1 MGRINDPN
9 YCKYHR
15 VISHPVEKC
24 FVLKELILKL
34 ALDKKI
40 ELELDDVAQTNHAAV
55 IIQSD
60 SRLSAIGSLIQF
72 GSLEPVVIYSSPEDL
87 QNNDFQADGPKEEE
101 KQVDN
106 VEEGWTLV
114 TRRKKR
120 KQSFFQKE
128 SGSYRTYGS
137 KGKSQ
142 RRNTRKNLRKF
153 LPIIEESE
161 GLSRPRRLIILKD
174 FFPKNF
180 SMEIVSCHTTSTTKE
195 DAFPLNAMK
204 ETPRPEDVLP
214 LGINDLLSLS
224 REVKDTIIEIL
235 KNDDVSTTVTSPTKA
250 CDSCCMSISFS
261 DEDLLLGSKL
271 HNRPLY
277 VSGYVREQKLNQ
289 ILIDNGS
296 AVNILPKSTMNQLG
310 TVRLEIVIGDLQ
322 ASTIFHVIDSR
333 TTYKMLFG
341 RPWIHENGIVT
352 STLHQCFK
360 FYKQGI
366 RKVDADSRPF
376 TKAESHFTDA
386 KFYTKS
392 EDVSE
397 IISTE
402 VPVTKGTFKKE
413 QEMITSK
420 KSNKGNAINS
430 QQNGESTTETK
441 LRAPEAEKLA
451 TLQKEV
457 SNPPVLRY
465 IPLSRRKKGESPFAE
480 CSKNLTVK
488 NTEILKENFTGPLTK
503 IEKGEAKKIEKK
515 DLEAYLPER
524 RTVEGFDP
532 KAYKLMAKAG
542 YDFTTR
548 TELKSVKIFDKRP
561 ELSPTQKK
569 LQKQG
574 YSIPNSR
581 ARIGYQSSEPV
592 RITGKGKAKVANTCH
607 ITVEESKDS
616 KEGKKDRS
624 QRSSVFDRIDFSTI
638 RPSVFQRVSTS
649 IAKDKGSLK
658 VKRHDVVFTR
668 PEDNEP
674 EDEVDV
680 ASCCHVT
687 IEKTSEHDIFKE
699 DDEAAPLSLEDG
711 GQSTIDELKEVNL
724 GNAWTRSKGGR
735 SSLSNQTRA
744 SASQASPTTI
754 STRTISQIEEEVNKL
769 IEAGF
774 IREVKYPTWIANI
787 VPVRKKNGQLHVCV
801 DFRDLN
807 NACPKDDFPLP
818 IMEIM
823 IDATA
828 GHEALSFMDG
838 SSGYNQI
845 RMALNDEEKTA
856 FRTPKGI
863 YCYKVMSFGLKNAS
877 ATYQRAMQR
886 IFDDMLHKH
895 IECYV
900 DDLVVKSKKKC
911 DHLKDLKLVLD
922 RLRKYQLR
930 MNPLKCAF
938 GVTSGKF
945 LGFIVTHRGIE
956 VDHSKIDAIQKM
968 PSRCLPFQRLMRKD
982 AVFDWDQ
989 SCQNAF
995 DSIKKYL
1002 LNPPVLS
1009 VPAAGKPLILYIATQ
1024 ETSLGALLA
1033 QENDKG
1039 KECALYYL
1047 SRTLTGA
1054 ELNYSPIEKMCLAL
1068 FFAIDKLRHYMQ
1080 AFTIRLVAKADPVKY
1095 ILSRP
1100 VILGRLAKWAIIL
1113 QQYDIVYIPKKA
1125 VKGQALADFL
1135 ADHPVPSNWK
1145 LCDDLPDEEV
1155 LFVGSME
1162 PWIMFF
1168 NASHSVNCVQ
1178 ITLPSTKP
1186 LLSDLQMASEF
1197 GINCIEIF
1205 GDSKLIINQLS
1216 YQYEVKHQDL
1226 KPYFS
1231 YARRLM
1237 DIFDNIILEHIPR
1250 SENKK
1255 ADALANLATALT
1267 VSEDIPINISLCQKW
1282 IVPSIESQYEE
1293 AGVISVYAI
1302 DEEDW
1307 RQPSINYLEHGK
1319 LPTDP
1324 RHRAE
1329 IRKGE
1334 STKALEEAHSG
1345 ICCVYQSGPK
1355 LQYQLKRMGYYWPTM
1370 IHDSMHFAKY
1380 CEACQFHANFIHQP
1394 PEPLHPTIASWPFEA
1409 WGLDLVGPITPE
1421 LSVGHSYILAGTDYF
1436 SKWAEAMPLRE
1447 AKKENIVNFVQ
1458 THIIYRY
1465 DIPHRI
1471 YKSSMYNAAANGLA
1485 EAFKKTLCSLL
1496 KKVVSKTKRDWQEKI
1511 GEALW
1516 AYRTTHR
1523 TPTGV
1528 TPYSLIYGVEAV
1540 LPLEKEIPSLR
1551 MAIQE
1556 GLTTEDNARLRLQEL
1571 EALDEKRLEAQQ
1583 ALECHQARMSKAFDK
1598 QVRPQSFKV
1607 GDLVL
1612 AVRRPIITT
1621 RHTGNKF
1628 TPKWDGR
1635 YIVKEVF
1642 TNGAYKII
1650 DQDGLRIGPINGKF
1664 LKKFYA

>member
-1 MGRINDPN
+1 
-9 YCKYHR
+9 
-15 VISHPVEKC
+15 
-24 FVLKELILKL
+24 
-34 ALDKKI
+34 
-40 ELELDDVAQTNHAAV
+40 
-55 IIQSD
+55 
-60 SRLSAIGSLIQF
+60 
-72 GSLEPVVIYSSPEDL
+72 
-87 QNNDFQADGPKEEE
+87 
-101 KQVDN
+101 
-106 VEEGWTLV
+106 
-114 TRRKKR
+114 
-120 KQSFFQKE
+120 
-128 SGSYRTYGS
+128 
-137 KGKSQ
+137 
-142 RRNTRKNLRKF
+142 
-153 LPIIEESE
+153 
-161 GLSRPRRLIILKD
+161 
-174 FFPKNF
+174 
-180 SMEIVSCHTTSTTKE
+180 MEIVSCHTTSTTEE

-214 LGINDLLSLS
+214 LGINDLLTLS

-235 KNDDVSTTVTSPTKA
+235 KNDDVSTTVTSPMKA

-277 VSGYVREQKLNQ
+277 VSGYVQEQKFNQ

-310 TVRLEIVIGDLQ
+310 ISVEELSNSKLVIQGFNQGAQWAIALFVWRSSYLQ

-333 TTYKMLFG
+333 TTYKMLLG

-376 TKAESHFTDA
+376 TKAKSHFADA

-392 EDVSE
+392 ENVSE

-402 VPVTKGTFKKE
+402 VPVIKDTFKNE

-420 KSNKGNAINS
+420 KSNKGNALNS

-441 LRAPEAEKLA
+441 LRAPEAEKIA

-457 SNPPVLRY
+457 SNSPVLRY

-488 NTEILKENFTGPLTK
+488 NTEILKENFTASLTK
-503 IEKGEAKKIEKK
+503 IEKGEAKKIKKK

-542 YDFTTR
+542 YDSTTR
-548 TELKSVKIFDKRP
+548 TELKSVKIFDERP

-581 ARIGYQSSEPV
+581 AGIGYQSSEPV
-592 RITGKGKAKVANTCH
+592 RITDKGKIK
-607 ITVEESKDS
+607 
-616 KEGKKDRS
+616 
-624 QRSSVFDRIDFSTI
+624 
-638 RPSVFQRVSTS
+638 RVSTS
-649 IAKDKGSLK
+649 IAKDNNQVSTCSSTRLSAFQRLNTNAKKVQSISPTPTTRKSAFKRLSVSVTRGQKKASISVSNKSSLVTGDEEIRSAFPSRMKRKMFVSVNTEGSLK
-658 VKRHDVVFTR
+658 VMRHDVVFTR

-680 ASCCHVT
+680 VGCCHVT
-687 IEKTSEHDIFKE
+687 IEETSEHDIFEE
-699 DDEAAPLSLEDG
+699 DAEAAPLSLEDG

-724 GNAWTRSKGGR
+724 GTKEEPR
-735 SSLSNQTRA
+735 
-744 SASQASPTTI
+744 PTFI
-754 STRTISQIEEEVNKL
+754 STKLSDNDENEYVNLLKAYKDVFAWSYKKMPGLDPKVAVHRLVIKQEHRPVKQAQRRFRPELISQIEEEVNKL

-787 VPVRKKNGQLHVCV
+787 VLVRKKNGQLRVCV
-801 DFRDLN
+801 DFRNLN

-828 GHEALSFMDG
+828 GHEALSFTDG

-845 RMALNDEEKTA
+845 RMALDDEEKTA

-863 YCYKVMSFGLKNAS
+863 YCYKVMPFGLKNAG

-930 MNPLKCAF
+930 MNLLKCAF
-938 GVTSGKF
+938 GVTLGKF
-945 LGFIVTHRGIE
+945 LGFIVRHRA
-956 VDHSKIDAIQKM
+956 SKLITQK
-968 PSRCLPFQRLMRKD
+968 LM
-982 AVFDWDQ
+982 
-989 SCQNAF
+989 
-995 DSIKKYL
+995 
-1002 LNPPVLS
+1002 LS
-1009 VPAAGKPLILYIATQ
+1009 KRSMSTIPETNEEGCTGKSLILYIAAQ
-1024 ETSLGALLA
+1024 ETSLEALLA

-1039 KECALYYL
+1039 KVCALYYL
-1047 SRTLTGA
+1047 SRTPTGA

-1080 AFTIRLVAKADPVKY
+1080 AFTIHLVAKADPVKY

-1100 VILGRLAKWAIIL
+1100 VISGRLAKWAIIL
-1113 QQYDIVYIPKKA
+1113 QQYDIVYIPQKA

-1135 ADHPVPSNWK
+1135 VDHPVPSNWK

-1155 LFVGSME
+1155 LFVESME
-1162 PWIMFF
+1162 PLIMFF
-1168 NASHSVNCVQ
+1168 DGAARRSGAGVCIVFISPEKHM
-1178 ITLPSTKP
+1178 LPYSFTFGE
-1186 LLSDLQMASEF
+1186 LCSNNVSEYQAFIIGLQMASEF
-1197 GINCIEIF
+1197 GIKCIEIF

-1237 DIFDNIILEHIPR
+1237 DRFDSIILEHIPR

-1267 VSEDIPINISLCQKW
+1267 VSEDIPINIFLCQKW

-1293 AGVISVYAI
+1293 ADVISVYAI

-1307 RQPSINYLEHGK
+1307 RQPIIDYLKHGK
-1319 LPTDP
+1319 LPTNP

-1329 IRKGE
+1329 IRRRAARFIYYKDTLYRRSYEGLLLRCLGKEE

-1345 ICCVYQSGPK
+1345 ICGAHQSGPK
-1355 LQYQLKRMGYYWPTM
+1355 LQYQLKRMGYYLPTM

-1380 CEACQFHANFIHQP
+1380 CEA
-1394 PEPLHPTIASWPFEA
+1394 S
-1409 WGLDLVGPITPE
+1409 WGLDLVGPITPKS
-1421 LSVGHSYILAGTDYF
+1421 SVGTDYF
-1436 SKWAEAMPLRE
+1436 SKWAKVVPLRE

-1458 THIIYRY
+1458 THIIYIY
-1465 DIPHRI
+1465 GIPHRI
-1471 YKSSMYNAAANGLA
+1471 VTDNGRQFANTLMEKLCEKFNFKQYKSSMYNAAANGLA
-1485 EAFKKTLCSLL
+1485 EAFNKTLCSLL

-1528 TPYSLIYGVEAV
+1528 TPYSLVYGVEVV
-1540 LPLEKEIPSLR
+1540 LPLEREIPSLR

-1583 ALECHQARMSKAFDK
+1583 ALECYQARMSKAFDK
-1598 QVRPQSFKV
+1598 QVKPRSFQV

-1628 TPKWDGR
+1628 TPKWDGP

>member
-1 MGRINDPN
+1 MKSTHKVLKSATKETMVVSTTPLKLVSKEKKMEKRQNEGEKRHPTLKERQEKIYPFPDSDLPDMLDQLLEKQLIQLPKCKRPAEMGRVNDPN

-40 ELELDDVAQTNHAAV
+40 ELELDDMAQTNHAAV

-60 SRLSAIGSLIQF
+60 SRLSAIWSLIQF
-72 GSLEPVVIYSSPEDL
+72 GSLEPVVIYSSSKDL
-87 QNNDFQADGPKEEE
+87 QNNDFRADGPKEEE

-114 TRRKKR
+114 TRRTKR
-120 KQSFFQKE
+120 KQSFSQKE
-128 SGSYRTYGS
+128 SGSYRTYRS
-137 KGKSQ
+137 KGY
-142 RRNTRKNLRKF
+142 
-153 LPIIEESE
+153 I
-161 GLSRPRRLIILKD
+161 
-174 FFPKNF
+174 
-180 SMEIVSCHTTSTTKE
+180 
-195 DAFPLNAMK
+195 
-204 ETPRPEDVLP
+204 
-214 LGINDLLSLS
+214 
-224 REVKDTIIEIL
+224 
-235 KNDDVSTTVTSPTKA
+235 
-250 CDSCCMSISFS
+250 
-261 DEDLLLGSKL
+261 
-271 HNRPLY
+271 
-277 VSGYVREQKLNQ
+277 REQKLNQ
-289 ILIDNGS
+289 ILINNGF
-296 AVNILPKSTMNQLG
+296 AINILSKSTMNQLGISVEELSNSKLVIQGFNQGAQRAIG
-310 TVRLEIVIGDLQ
+310 TVRLEIVIGDLKV
-322 ASTIFHVIDSR
+322 STIFHVIDSR
-333 TTYKMLFG
+333 TTYKMLLG

-360 FYKQGI
+360 FHKQGI

-376 TKAESHFTDA
+376 TKAESHFADA

-402 VPVTKGTFKKE
+402 VPVTKGTFKNE

-420 KSNKGNAINS
+420 KSNKGDALNS

-441 LRAPEAEKLA
+441 LRAPEAEKIA

-457 SNPPVLRY
+457 SNLPVLCY
-465 IPLSRRKKGESPFAE
+465 ISFSRHKKGESPFAE

-488 NTEILKENFTGPLTK
+488 NTEILKENFTAPLTK

-548 TELKSVKIFDKRP
+548 TELKSVKIFDERP

-581 ARIGYQSSEPV
+581 AGIGYQSSEPV
-592 RITGKGKAKVANTCH
+592 RITGKRKVKVANTCH

-616 KEGKKDRS
+616 EEGKNDRS
-624 QRSSVFDRIDFSTI
+624 QRSSVFDRIAFSAI

-649 IAKDKGSLK
+649 IAKDSNQVSTCSSTRLSAFQRLNTNAKKVQSISPTPTTRKSAFKRLSVSVTRGQKKASISVLNKSSLVTEDEEIRSAFPSRMKRKMSVSVNTEGSLK

-668 PEDNEP
+668 PEDNEL

-680 ASCCHVT
+680 AGYCHVI
-687 IEKTSEHDIFKE
+687 IEETSDHDIFEE
-699 DDEAAPLSLEDG
+699 DVEAAPLSLEDG

-724 GNAWTRSKGGR
+724 GTKEEPR
-735 SSLSNQTRA
+735 
-744 SASQASPTTI
+744 PTFI
-754 STRTISQIEEEVNKL
+754 STQLSENDENEYVNLLKAYKDVFAWSYKEMPGLDPKVAVHRLAIKPEHRPVKQAQRRFRPELISQIEEEVNKL

-774 IREVKYPTWIANI
+774 IHEVKYPIWIANI
-787 VPVRKKNGQLHVCV
+787 VPVRKKNGQLRVCV
-801 DFRDLN
+801 DFCDLN
-807 NACPKDDFPLP
+807 NTCPKDDFPLP

-828 GHEALSFMDG
+828 GHESLSFMDG

-845 RMALNDEEKTA
+845 RMALDDEEKTA
-856 FRTPKGI
+856 FQTPKGI
-863 YCYKVMSFGLKNAS
+863 YCYKVMPFGLKNAG
-877 ATYQRAMQR
+877 ATYQHAMQR

-930 MNPLKCAF
+930 MNPLKSA
-938 GVTSGKF
+938 
-945 LGFIVTHRGIE
+945 L
-956 VDHSKIDAIQKM
+956 
-968 PSRCLPFQRLMRKD
+968 
-982 AVFDWDQ
+982 
-989 SCQNAF
+989 
-995 DSIKKYL
+995 
-1002 LNPPVLS
+1002 LS
-1009 VPAAGKPLILYIATQ
+1009 V
-1024 ETSLGALLA
+1024 
-1033 QENDKG
+1033 
-1039 KECALYYL
+1039 
-1047 SRTLTGA
+1047 R
-1054 ELNYSPIEKMCLAL
+1054 
-1068 FFAIDKLRHYMQ
+1068 
-1080 AFTIRLVAKADPVKY
+1080 
-1095 ILSRP
+1095 
-1100 VILGRLAKWAIIL
+1100 
-1113 QQYDIVYIPKKA
+1113 
-1125 VKGQALADFL
+1125 
-1135 ADHPVPSNWK
+1135 
-1145 LCDDLPDEEV
+1145 
-1155 LFVGSME
+1155 
-1162 PWIMFF
+1162 
-1168 NASHSVNCVQ
+1168 
-1178 ITLPSTKP
+1178 
-1186 LLSDLQMASEF
+1186 
-1197 GINCIEIF
+1197 
-1205 GDSKLIINQLS
+1205 
-1216 YQYEVKHQDL
+1216 
-1226 KPYFS
+1226 
-1231 YARRLM
+1231 
-1237 DIFDNIILEHIPR
+1237 
-1250 SENKK
+1250 ENKK
-1255 ADALANLATALT
+1255 ADALANLATTLT
-1267 VSEDIPINISLCQKW
+1267 VSEDILINISLCQKW

-1293 AGVISVYAI
+1293 ADVIYVYAI

-1307 RQPSINYLEHGK
+1307 RQPIIDYLEHGK
-1319 LPTDP
+1319 LHTDP

-1329 IRKGE
+1329 IRRRAARFIYYKDTLYRRSYEGLLLRCLGKEE
-1334 STKALEEAHSG
+1334 SIKALEEAHSG
-1345 ICCVYQSGPK
+1345 ICGVHQSGPK

-1409 WGLDLVGPITPE
+1409 WGLDLVGPITPK
-1421 LSVGHSYILAGTDYF
+1421 SSAGHSYILAGTDYF
-1436 SKWAEAMPLRE
+1436 SKWAEVVPLRE

-1465 DIPHRI
+1465 GIPHRI
-1471 YKSSMYNAAANGLA
+1471 VTDNGRQFANTLMDKLC
-1485 EAFKKTLCSLL
+1485 EKFNFKYVL

-1516 AYRTTHR
+1516 AYRTAHR
-1523 TPTGV
+1523 TSTDV
-1528 TPYSLIYGVEAV
+1528 TPYSLVYGVEAI
-1540 LPLEKEIPSLR
+1540 LPLEREIPSLR

-1556 GLTTEDNARLRLQEL
+1556 ELTTEDNARLRLQEL
-1571 EALDEKRLEAQQ
+1571 EALEKKRLEAQQ
-1583 ALECHQARMSKAFDK
+1583 ALECYQVRMSKAFDK
-1598 QVRPQSFKV
+1598 QVRPRSFQV

-1612 AVRRPIITT
+1612 VVRRHIITT

-1628 TPKWDGR
+1628 TPKWDGP

-1650 DQDGLRIGPINGKF
+1650 NQDELRIGPINGKF